1 MSFHRFEDNK
11 TRGFAP
17 HLSTSKNA
25 LVDGK
30 YLYFNLNTKPAGTG
44 SEPHY
49 HPNELLV
56 FCVRGRINGLVGKER
71 DIITPGTFVVVPP
84 NARHSFKATEEEDCA
99 YLYIKDHT
107 WTPVGVAVD
116 EALPDKAM
124 SIDEA
129 RRRTDDGDW
138 PDEAKPTGE
147 STVIIDGFASCF
159 YKVLENL
166 EQPIGQCEREVVING
181 SRITFG
187 LYEFPQ
193 AFERGEEASA
203 NEQFIYMLTG
213 TMNATVKGES
223 RDIGPGDIVQI
234 SKGAAY
240 GLQGKDDNG
249 GARYT
254 VVRSTALMEEMVDAQ
269 QGSAA

>member
-25 LVDGK
+25 LIDGQ

-56 FCVRGRINGLVGKER
+56 FCLRGRINGLVGMER
-71 DIITPGTFVVVPP
+71 NIIEPGTFVVVPP
-84 NARHSFKATEEEDCA
+84 NARHSFKATEESDCA

-107 WTPVGVAVD
+107 WTPVGVAED
-116 EALPDKAM
+116 EALPDQATSIEDARLLTDAGEWTEEKKAP
-124 SIDEA
+124 
-129 RRRTDDGDW
+129 G
-138 PDEAKPTGE
+138 K
-147 STVIIDGFASCF
+147 STAITDGFASCF
-159 YKVLENL
+159 YKVLETL
-166 EQPIGQCEREVVING
+166 EQPLGQCERKIFIRG

-187 LYEFPQ
+187 LYEFPGV
-193 AFERGEEASA
+193 FERASDA
-203 NEQFIYMLTG
+203 SENEQFLYMLSG
-213 TMNATVKGES
+213 TVNASVNGEQ
-223 RDIGPGDIVQI
+223 RKIGEGDIVKI
-234 SKGAAY
+234 LKGTPY
-240 GLQGKDDNG
+240 RLTGNESG

-254 VVRSTALMEEMVDAQ
+254 VVRSTALMEQMVDAQ
-269 QGSAA
+269 GEA